1 MQYIDKQLSMPE
13 DVEKWIRKNKPTTWE
28 LSKDYRAGYD
38 LLKEQLR
45 QEQKGLCCYCCQIL
59 GDEIDKTTV
68 EHLKSRD
75 KYPKLTF
82 DYGNLLLSCKQSK
95 QCDNAKGS
103 DELDL
108 TPLMIECDAEITLKV
123 NGELNPKSKRAKQA
137 IDLLNLNN
145 ADLRQR
151 RERLIGDLF
160 RMDNE
165 LNQKNLESMFEWMDI
180 EKAERYRYVLNKL
193 VLHGY
198 S

>member
-59 GDEIDKTTV
+59 EDKATV

-75 KYPKLTF
+75 KYPKLTY
-82 DYGNLLLSCKQSK
+82 DYGNLLLSCQQSK
-95 QCDNAKGS
+95 QCDNAKGNK
-103 DELDL
+103 ELDL
-108 TPLMIECDAEITLKV
+108 TPLMIECDAEITLIF
-123 NGELNPKSKRAKQA
+123 NGKLNPKSRRAEQA
-137 IDLLNLNN
+137 INLLNLNN
-145 ADLRQR
+145 ADLCQR
-151 RERLIGDLF
+151 RKRLISDLF
-160 RMDNE
+160 GIDNE
-165 LNQKNLESMFEWMDI
+165 LNQGNLESMFKGMDI
-180 EKAERYRYVLNKL
+180 KEAELYRYVLNKL
-193 VLHGY
+193 VLNGY

>member
-1 MQYIDKQLSMPE
+1 MQYIDKQLSMPTV
-13 DVEKWIRKNKPTTWE
+13 VEKWIRKYQPKTWT
-28 LSKDYRAGYD
+28 LSKDNHDGYV

-59 GDEIDKTTV
+59 EDKATV

-75 KYPKLTF
+75 KYPKLTY
-82 DYGNLLLSCKQSK
+82 DYGNLLLSCQQSK
-95 QCDNAKGS
+95 QCDNAKGN

-123 NGELNPKSKRAKQA
+123 NGELNPKSERAEQA
-137 IDLLNLNN
+137 INLLNLNN

-160 RMDNE
+160 RMDNK
-165 LNQKNLESMFEWMDI
+165 LNQKNLESMFKDMDI

>member
-1 MQYIDKQLSMPE
+1 MPT
-13 DVEKWIRKNKPTTWE
+13 DVENWIKKNKPKTWK
-28 LSKDYRAGYD
+28 LGKNYRAGYD

-59 GDEIDKTTV
+59 GDETDKTTV

-95 QCDNAKGS
+95 QCDNAKGN

-108 TPLMIECDAEITLKV
+108 TPLMIECDTEITLKV
-123 NGELNPKSKRAKQA
+123 NGELNPKSKKAKQA
-137 IDLLNLNN
+137 INLLNLNN
-145 ADLRQR
+145 VDLCQR
-151 RERLIGDLF
+151 RKQVIKSLFDTDNRLDK
-160 RMDNE
+160 E
-165 LNQKNLESMFEWMDI
+165 VLESIIECMDI
-180 EKAERYRYVLNKL
+180 EEAERYRYVLNKL
-193 VLHGY
+193 VLNGY